1 LAKSAITATVAVC
14 GHGLLRLSQHD
25 RQHRHKLA
33 HYFADIVLGKVA
45 LAPGSISC
53 ALAPT
58 TYIWLTELAIG
69 GLTQPS
75 LLAVVLHAPK
85 LRVL

>member
-1 LAKSAITATVAVC
+1 MQWHPLFANM
-14 GHGLLRLSQHD
+14 LRPVVRDYYDVETNLPVGDAPRS
-25 RQHRHKLA
+25 
-33 HYFADIVLGKVA
+33 ADIVLGKVA